1 VEESANEMFVMKAR
15 PKEMIGVEHSGE
27 VQGWLNKEELVDLR
41 STWRSRYLASGT
53 NLYNLRQHEVPDH
66 YEGTRCEFLDG
77 TRCECCC
84 QRAVLDDR
92 EGFLV
97 S

>member
-41 STWRSRYLASGT
+41 STG
-53 NLYNLRQHEVPDH
+53 VP
-66 YEGTRCEFLDG
+66 
-77 TRCECCC
+77 
-84 QRAVLDDR
+84 AI
-92 EGFLV
+92 
-97 S
+97 